1 MTVTNLNSSMI
12 NPTVSDLLEK
22 VDSKYSLVIITSRRA
37 RQIIDGAKPLITT
50 DIIKPLSIAVNEIN
64 QGAVTFV
71 KIKEEIK

>member
-1 MTVTNLNSSMI
+1 MNTTNLNSSMI
-12 NPTVSDLLEK
+12 NPTVSELLEK

-37 RQIIDGAKPLITT
+37 RQLIDGAKPLINT
-50 DIIKPLSIAVNEIN
+50 DIIKPLSIAINEIE

>member
-1 MTVTNLNSSMI
+1 MNTTNLNSSMI
-12 NPTVSDLLEK
+12 NPTVSELLEK

-37 RQIIDGAKPLITT
+37 RQLIDGAKPLINT
-50 DIIKPLSIAVNEIN
+50 DIIKPLSIAISEID